1 VHYHEPQHYGR
12 EAMLQSLEEAN
23 ITTSAFQMRV
33 TAAAREDEIENL
45 N

>member
-1 VHYHEPQHYGR
+1 MRTELFSNWLGV
-12 EAMLQSLEEAN
+12 LQVADTN
-23 ITTSAFQMRV
+23 MTTSAFQMRV